1 MMDWHIPQA
10 VTLFVAIAGIGFWI
24 QWARQHRDKWLYAVP
39 PLTWLLHVAIFYSA
53 VFGRDLGVLPFAP
66 IFTEWS
72 VILRLHSVILVAG
85 IGIVLYL
92 ERLAIRT

>member
-1 MMDWHIPQA
+1 MLDRHIPQA
-10 VTLFVAIAGIGFWI
+10 ATLFFAIAGIGFWI
-24 QWARQHRDKWLYAVP
+24 LWARQHRDKWLYAVP
-39 PLTWLLHVAIFYSA
+39 PLTWLLHVAVFYAA
-53 VFGRDLGVLPFAP
+53 VFSRDLGVLTIAP

-72 VILRLHSVILVAG
+72 TILRLHSVILVAG